1 MKISVIGDGGWG
13 TALAMV
19 LQRNGHA
26 VTVWGPFPEAIETV
40 RRDGCNTTFLPGV
53 ELPPEIAWTADR
65 AEAVAGVE
73 LVVFAVPSKFYR
85 DVARSFKELLGPEV
99 PIVSVAKGFDEVS
112 HCVMTDVLVE
122 ELGSRRVA
130 ALSGPSHAEEVA
142 RKVPT
147 AVVIAAND
155 EALSKV
161 AQAAFANPRFRV
173 YSSTDLLGVQIGGA
187 IKNVIAVAVGVSDGI
202 GFGDNTRAALITR
215 GLAEMVR
222 LGEAMGADVATFSG
236 LSGLGDLI
244 VTCTSVLSRNYTT
257 GNRLGKGESVEAIL
271 GSMKQVA
278 EGVWNCRQAEQ
289 LATTLGVEL
298 PISHEVFCLVDEGK
312 DPAQAV
318 EDLLTRDL
326 RAEG

>member
-1 MKISVIGDGGWG
+1 MNITVIGDGGWG

-40 RRDGCNTTFLPGV
+40 RRDGCNTTYLPGV
-53 ELPPEIAWTADR
+53 ELPPQIAWTADR

-85 DVARSFKELLGPEV
+85 DVARSFKGLLAADV
-99 PIVSVAKGFDEVS
+99 PIVSVAKGFDEAT

-122 ELGSRRVA
+122 ELGSRRIA

-142 RKVPT
+142 REIPT
-147 AVVIAAND
+147 AVVIAATD
-155 EALSKV
+155 EALSEM

-257 GNRLGKGESVEAIL
+257 GNRITNQTAQIL
-271 GSMKQVA
+271 VFGPNASGNTDCVSTG
-278 EGVWNCRQAEQ
+278 GVYSIIR
-289 LATTLGVEL
+289 TY
-298 PISHEVFCLVDEGK
+298 SDSYF
-312 DPAQAV
+312 
-318 EDLLTRDL
+318 
-326 RAEG
+326 

>member
-1 MKISVIGDGGWG
+1 M
-13 TALAMV
+13 
-19 LQRNGHA
+19 
-26 VTVWGPFPEAIETV
+26 
-40 RRDGCNTTFLPGV
+40 
-53 ELPPEIAWTADR
+53 
-65 AEAVAGVE
+65 E

-85 DVARSFKELLGPEV
+85 DVARSFKGLLAADV
-99 PIVSVAKGFDEVS
+99 PIVSVAKGFDEAT

-122 ELGSRRVA
+122 ELGSRRIA

-142 RKVPT
+142 REIPT
-147 AVVIAAND
+147 AVVIAATD
-155 EALSKV
+155 EALSEM

-215 GLAEMVR
+215 GLAEMIR

-257 GNRLGKGESVEAIL
+257 GNRLGKGETVDEIM

-278 EGVWNCRQAEQ
+278 EGVWNCRQAEK
-289 LATTLGVEL
+289 LATALGVEL
-298 PISHEVFCLVDEGK
+298 PISHEVYCLVNEGK
-312 DPAQAV
+312 EPALAV
-318 EDLLTRDL
+318 ADLLTRDL
-326 RAEG
+326 KAE